1 MRAALSRDR
10 SLDLDGDDAPGG
22 SLVGI
27 VAASLTPARSRRIRE
42 HLLCWYDANRRDLPW
57 RHTRDAYAIWISETM
72 LQQTRVETVIP
83 YYERFLARFPDVE
96 SLADA
101 DQEDV
106 YAHWAGLGYYSRAR
120 HLHAAAKTLVDDF
133 GGVLPDDAGALR
145 SLPGVGRYTAGAVAS
160 IAFDQPEAI
169 VDGNVKRV
177 LARLL
182 GIRDDVADRPVEDR
196 IWAESAML
204 VYGPRPGDLNQAL
217 MELGATVCTPRS
229 PDCRAC
235 PLRRS
240 CDARRAGDA
249 ETLPR
254 KAGRVRVQSLR
265 AVAVWLERQ
274 GRVLAVKREAGGLLG
289 GLWELPGGDLE
300 PGEKPADGAARVIEA
315 GLGLHIEAI
324 RSAGSVRHEF
334 THRRLHLHLLRA
346 EAEPGRVR
354 RRGFSQHRWL
364 AADELHRLA
373 SASLTRKALAVFH
386 R

>member
-1 MRAALSRDR
+1 MSA
-10 SLDLDGDDAPGG
+10 GG
-22 SLVGI
+22 
-27 VAASLTPARSRRIRE
+27 ASLTPARARRIRE
-42 HLLCWYDANRRDLPW
+42 HLLSWYDVHRRDLPW
-57 RHTRDAYAIWISETM
+57 RRTRDAYAIWISETM

-101 DQEDV
+101 DQEEV

-120 HLHAAAKTLVDDF
+120 NLHTAAKTLVDDF
-133 GGVLPDDAGALR
+133 GGTLPDDAAALR
-145 SLPGVGRYTAGAVAS
+145 SLAGIGRYTAGAVAS
-160 IAFDQPEAI
+160 IAFDRPEAI

-177 LARLL
+177 LARRL
-182 GIRDDVADRPVEDR
+182 GIRDDLADRRVEDR
-196 IWAESAML
+196 LWAEAAML
-204 VYGPRPGDLNQAL
+204 ACGQRPGDLNQAL

-229 PDCRAC
+229 PDCPAC
-235 PLRRS
+235 PLRHA

-249 ETLPR
+249 EALPR
-254 KAGRVRVQSLR
+254 KASRVRVRSLR

-300 PGEKPADGAARVIEA
+300 PGEKPADAAARLIEA

-334 THRRLHLHLLRA
+334 THRRLRLHLLRA

-364 AADELHRLA
+364 AADDLQHLA
-373 SASLTRKALAVFH
+373 SASLTRKALAALH
-386 R
+386 P

>member
-1 MRAALSRDR
+1 MGVA
-10 SLDLDGDDAPGG
+10 
-22 SLVGI
+22 
-27 VAASLTPARSRRIRE
+27 AASLTPARARRIRE
-42 HLLCWYDANRRDLPW
+42 HLLSWYDANRRDLPW
-57 RHTRDAYAIWISETM
+57 RHTHDAYAIWVSETM

-120 HLHAAAKTLVDDF
+120 NLHVAAKTLVDDF
-133 GGVLPDDAGALR
+133 GGALPDDARVLR

-169 VDGNVKRV
+169 VDGNVRRV
-177 LARLL
+177 LARRL

-196 IWAESAML
+196 IWAEAAML
-204 VYGPRPGDLNQAL
+204 VHGPRPGDLNQAL

-229 PDCRAC
+229 PDCPAC
-235 PLRRS
+235 PLQRA

-254 KAGRVRVQSLR
+254 KAGRLRVQSLR
-265 AVAVWLERQ
+265 AVAVWLERH

-300 PGEKPADGAARVIEA
+300 RGEKPTDGAARLIEA

-324 RSAGSVRHEF
+324 RRAGSVRHEF

-364 AADELHRLA
+364 AADDLHRLA
-373 SASLTRKALAVFH
+373 SARLTQKALAVLH
-386 R
+386 P